1 MLDVENRIDAK
12 IPIYSYANKSS
23 NSFYLA
29 LYLRAGSMYES
40 EGESGITHFY
50 EHVSIRNV
58 NKIMGGKLYEILDEL
73 GLEFNASTY
82 NELVQFYISGSPKHF
97 AFATDIL
104 LKLLMPL
111 TLDREEVDAERAR
124 IKAEIREAD
133 EKRTLLGFSL
143 SKVFDGTPLSRS
155 IAGTLGS
162 VSKITAKKLE
172 EFRKSNFIRE
182 NLFIYATGNVTDNDL
197 SMLKAAVDKCD
208 IPEGVG
214 RDNLAQA
221 PVSFSKREGE
231 VHIKNADFTKV
242 RFTFDIDMKKFGVC
256 ELDLLYDILLS
267 GYSSEF
273 FIEMSEKRGLFYDV
287 TGSLERYK
295 NIGIFAFSYEVNRKR
310 LYEAL
315 EITVKILHG
324 MGCRALNE
332 GRCMKAGY
340 VDNAYMLL
348 DEPRELNFTFAYDNH
363 IMNLGYKDIE
373 ARRVAYEGVTPEDI
387 RSAEEKLFTLNNLTL
402 TFKGDKK
409 RIDTAKV
416 KEIISNL

>member
-1 MLDVENRIDAK
+1 MEKKTDAK
-12 IPIYSYANKSS
+12 IPIYSYANKNS

-40 EGESGITHFY
+40 EVESGITHFY

-58 NKIMGGKLYEILDEL
+58 NKIMGGKLYEILDEF

-82 NELVQFYISGSPKHF
+82 NELVQFYISGSPEHF

-111 TLDREEVDAERAR
+111 TLDREEVDTERAR

-133 EKRTLLGFSL
+133 EKNSLLGYSL
-143 SKVFDGTPLSRS
+143 SKVFGGTPLSRS

-162 VSKITAKKLE
+162 VSKITARKLE
-172 EFRKSNFIRE
+172 EFRKSNFIKE
-182 NLFIYATGNVTDNDL
+182 NLFLYATGRVTDNDL
-197 SMLKAAVDKCD
+197 DMLKAAVDKCD

-214 RDNLAQA
+214 RDNIACVPA
-221 PVSFSKREGE
+221 PFGKREGE

-242 RFTFDIDMKKFGVC
+242 RFTFDIDMRNFGVC

-295 NIGIFAFSYEVNRKR
+295 NIGTFAFSYEVKRKR

-315 EITVKILHG
+315 EITVKILHS
-324 MGCRALNE
+324 MGCRVLE
-332 GRCMKAGY
+332 EHKCMKAGY

-363 IMNLGYKDIE
+363 IMNLGYSGID
-373 ARRVAYEGVTPEDI
+373 ARRAAYERVAPEDI
-387 RSAEEKLFTLNNLTL
+387 RAAAEKLFKSNNLTL

-409 RIDTAKV
+409 KIDTVKV
-416 KEIISNL
+416 KEIIFKL